1 MYVRA
6 RASVETTDKG
16 KEQIIVTE
24 LPYQVNKAKLVEK
37 LQSLSKIKIE
47 GISNIIDLSNKEGI
61 RIEIDIKRDAVGEV
75 VLNHL
80 YALTQMQVT
89 FGINMVALDHG
100 QPRLFNLKQIIE
112 AFVMHRRE
120 VVIRRSLFELR
131 KTRER
136 THILEGLAVATSNI
150 DEIIDIIRQSKE
162 RKEAAEKLISPL
174 ETE

>member
-37 LQSLSKIKIE
+37 IAELIKDKKIE

-75 VLNHL
+75 VLNNL
-80 YALTQMQVT
+80 YALTPNASDFSAST
-89 FGINMVALDHG
+89 L
-100 QPRLFNLKQIIE
+100 
-112 AFVMHRRE
+112 
-120 VVIRRSLFELR
+120 
-131 KTRER
+131 
-136 THILEGLAVATSNI
+136 
-150 DEIIDIIRQSKE
+150 
-162 RKEAAEKLISPL
+162 
-174 ETE
+174 

>member
-1 MYVRA
+1 MQYIPGPDFPTAALINGRKGIEEAYRTGRGKVYVRA

-37 LQSLSKIKIE
+37 IAELIKDKK
-47 GISNIIDLSNKEGI
+47 IIDLSNKEGI

-131 KTRER
+131 PYFRRFSGCNLKYR
-136 THILEGLAVATSNI
+136 
-150 DEIIDIIRQSKE
+150 
-162 RKEAAEKLISPL
+162 
-174 ETE
+174 

>member
-37 LQSLSKIKIE
+37 IAELIKDKKIE

-89 FGINMVALDHG
+89 SGSTWWPWITVNHVY
-100 QPRLFNLKQIIE
+100 
-112 AFVMHRRE
+112 
-120 VVIRRSLFELR
+120 S
-131 KTRER
+131 T
-136 THILEGLAVATSNI
+136 
-150 DEIIDIIRQSKE
+150 
-162 RKEAAEKLISPL
+162 
-174 ETE
+174 